1 MSKAATAMMTDTL
14 RLELAPFGIK
24 VIALKTGTVKS
35 KFYKNQTRG
44 NSGYAA
50 RGVDLHAGKGGGGEQ
65 YAWWYDYPNDG
76 GDDDLGG
83 ASCWGSVGS

>member
-1 MSKAATAMMTDTL
+1 MIVNNTSISSIVPNPMGGIYNMSKAATAMMTDTL

-35 KFYKNQTRG
+35 KFYENQPPPGG

-50 RGVDLHAGKGGGGEQ
+50 RGVDLHASKGGSRE
-65 YAWWYDYPNDG
+65 
-76 GDDDLGG
+76 
-83 ASCWGSVGS
+83 